1 MGFGE
6 VHAGGIVGGG
16 AFHDEGDVRGG
27 EGAEG
32 LGSAAADFFLDG
44 TCGDEGAGE
53 GGGGEGLH
61 GLDGGGHAG
70 AVVEGLGEE
79 EVRVG
84 HGGEGAVGGDG
95 VAELDAP

>member
-1 MGFGE
+1 MS
-6 VHAGGIVGGG
+6 A
-16 AFHDEGDVRGG
+16 
-27 EGAEG
+27 
-32 LGSAAADFFLDG
+32 AAADFFLDG

-53 GGGGEGLH
+53 GGGGKGLH

-70 AVVEGLGEE
+70 AVVEGFGEE
-79 EVRVG
+79 EIGVG